1 MVGGQN
7 EKRLYSCRAYIKIY
21 ENNNGYNYELIS
33 YNTKICTV
41 VIDYDNEG
49 WEEIN
54 VKLWRYPSNTSQKHI
69 HKFAEWL
76 RQNIVGSSAG
86 SIVELLQRYLVAT
99 KSNYGK
105 YDGQFKVFDLNCEQ
119 LKKCGFQYG
128 YSDL

>member
-1 MVGGQN
+1 MK
-7 EKRLYSCRAYIKIY
+7 KRLFKCTASVELSEK
-21 ENNNGYNYELIS
+21 ENGYNYNLIS

-41 VIDYDNEG
+41 VIAVDCEG
-49 WEEIN
+49 CEDIT
-54 VKLWRYPSNTSQKHI
+54 VKLWRYPSNTSQRHI
-69 HKFAEWL
+69 HKFVKWL

-86 SIVELLQRYLVAT
+86 NIVELLQHYLVKT

-119 LKKCGFQYG
+119 LKKRGFQYG